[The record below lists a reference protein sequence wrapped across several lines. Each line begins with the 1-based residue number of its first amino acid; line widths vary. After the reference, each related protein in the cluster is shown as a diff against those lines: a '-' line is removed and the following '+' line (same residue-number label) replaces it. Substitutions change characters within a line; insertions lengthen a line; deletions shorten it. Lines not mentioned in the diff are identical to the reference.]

1 MNSPPKY
8 ARPPVDDAPS
18 DRADGRFHWKRGK
31 WFVVLFWVVVLIG
44 AGPFAGK
51 VTEVEDNSATSFL
64 PREAQST
71 RVAELLPR
79 FQQDDLLPAVV
90 VYARDGGLTPADRT
104 AITAD
109 RSALAALGAG
119 DIEGPIPSDDDAAL
133 MYVVPVDNN
142 DDPLGAVERM
152 RDRVAESAPAGVEVH
167 VAGAA
172 GNLYDAVSVFD
183 DLDAN
188 LLLATVGVV
197 TVLLLL
203 TYRSP
208 VLWIL
213 PLLAVG
219 IGSQLATAVVY
230 LAAKHAD
237 LPVNGQSGG
246 ILTVLVFGAGT
257 DYALLLI
264 ARYREELRRHADR
277 HTAMAIALRRTAPA
291 VLASA
296 GTVVVGLL
304 CLLAADQNSTR
315 SLGGTGA
322 IGVACAAIV
331 ILTLLPALLVV
342 VGRWAFWPL
351 VPRVGSEAT
360 TTRFVSWHTVA
371 TVVGRRPRLLWTS
384 AVVFLVALTLGL
396 SSMTLGASDA
406 QQYKTPPDSVRGQEL
421 VAKHFPAGATE
432 PTQIVA
438 AAGSAD
444 AVVEAA
450 RSTSGVAQVNQV
462 VRGGDLVLV
471 PVVLADAP
479 DSGAAEK
486 TVQRLR
492 SALAELPDADAAV
505 GGRTASTLDTRE
517 TAARDRWVVIPLALV
532 AIMLI
537 LVAVLRS
544 LVAPLLLI
552 ATNVLSFLAALGGTA
567 LILEGVFDVD
577 AVDYSLP
584 LLGFLFLVS
593 LGVDYNV
600 FLMTRVREEV
610 AKSGHREGVLAGL
623 RATGG
628 VITSAGLV
636 LAGTFAVFLGMPLI
650 SLLAMGLLVA
660 VGVLLDTLL
669 VRTVLVPA
677 LALDIGPAV
686 WWPSWLGRRW
696 RADR

>member
-8 ARPPVDDAPS
+8 ARL
-18 DRADGRFHWKRGK
+18 WLGK
-31 WFVVLFWVVVLIG
+31 WFVALFWVAVLLV

-51 VTEVEDNSATSFL
+51 VSDVEDNGVTSFL

-71 RVAELLPR
+71 RVAEALPR

-90 VYARDGGLTPADRT
+90 VYARDSGLSAADRT

-109 RSALAALGAG
+109 RPALEALGTG
-119 DIEGPIPSDDDAAL
+119 GIEGPIPSDDGRAL
-133 MYVVPVDNN
+133 MYVVPVSNE

-152 RDRVAESAPAGVEVH
+152 RSRVADSAPDGVDVH

-172 GNLYDAVSVFD
+172 GNLYDSVSVFG
-183 DLDAN
+183 DLDSN
-188 LLLATVGVV
+188 LLIATVGVV

-208 VLWIL
+208 VLWLL

-219 IGSQLATAVVY
+219 VGSQLATAVVY
-230 LAAKHAD
+230 LLAKHAD
-237 LPVNGQSGG
+237 LPVNGQSSG

-277 HTAMAIALRRTAPA
+277 HAAMAVAWRRTAPA
-291 VLASA
+291 VAASA

-331 ILTLLPALLVV
+331 VLTLLPALLVIF
-342 VGRWAFWPL
+342 GRWVFWPL
-351 VPRVGSEAT
+351 VPRLGSEE
-360 TTRFVSWHTVA
+360 RGSRLLSWGTVA
-371 TVVGRRPRLLWTS
+371 AAVGRRPRLLWTS
-384 AVVFLVALTLGL
+384 AVVLLIALMLGLTTLTLG
-396 SSMTLGASDA
+396 ADDA
-406 QQYKTPPDSVRGQEL
+406 EQYRTPPDSVRGQAL
-421 VAKHFPAGATE
+421 VAEHYPAGATE

-444 AVVEAA
+444 AVVAAA
-450 RSTSGVAQVNQV
+450 RSTSGVARVDPAV
-462 VRGGDLVLV
+462 AGGDLVLV
-471 PVVLADAP
+471 PVVLSDAP
-479 DSGAAEK
+479 DSDAAER

-492 SALAELPDADAAV
+492 SALARLPGADAAV

-517 TAARDRWVVIPLALV
+517 SAARDRWVVIPLALA
-532 AIMLI
+532 AIALI

-544 LVAPLLLI
+544 LVAPLVLI
-552 ATNVLSFLAALGGTA
+552 LTNVASYLAALGAVA
-567 LILEGVFDVD
+567 LILRATLDVD
-577 AVDYSLP
+577 TVDYSLP

-610 AKSGHREGVLAGL
+610 GARGHREGVLTGL

-660 VGVLLDTLL
+660 FGVLLDTLV
-669 VRTVLVPA
+669 VRTLLVPA
-677 LALDIGPAV
+677 LALDIGPAI
-686 WWPSWLGRRW
+686 WWPGRQQHSGNPEVAGLATSLVR
-696 RADR
+696 

>member
-8 ARPPVDDAPS
+8 APQQVDDAS
-18 DRADGRFHWKRGK
+18 AGGTDRKSRLRIGK

-51 VTEVEDNSATSFL
+51 VSEVEDNSVTSFL

-90 VYARDGGLTPADRT
+90 VYARDGGLTAADRT

-109 RSALAALGAG
+109 RSALEALGTG
-119 DIEGPIPSDDDAAL
+119 GIEGPIPSDDGAAL
-133 MYVVPVDNN
+133 MYVVPVSNN

-152 RDRVAESAPAGVEVH
+152 RDRVADSAPDGVDVH

-172 GNLYDAVSVFD
+172 GNLYDSVSVFD

-197 TVLLLL
+197 TLLLLL

-219 IGSQLATAVVY
+219 FGSQLATAVVY
-230 LAAKHAD
+230 LLAKHAD

-264 ARYREELRRHADR
+264 SRYREELRRHADR
-277 HTAMAIALRRTAPA
+277 HAAMATALRRTAPA

-315 SLGGTGA
+315 SLGATGA
-322 IGVACAAIV
+322 VGVACAAIV
-331 ILTLLPALLVV
+331 ILTLLPALLVI

-351 VPRVGSEAT
+351 VPRVGSEPV
-360 TTRFVSWHTVA
+360 RGRLLSWDTVA
-371 TVVGRRPRLLWTS
+371 AAVGRRPRLLWMS
-384 AVVFLVALTLGL
+384 AAVFLVALTLGL
-396 SSMTLGASDA
+396 TTMTLGASDA
-406 QQYKTPPDSVRGQEL
+406 EQYKTPPDSVRGQEL
-421 VAKHFPAGATE
+421 VAKHYPAGATE

-444 AVVEAA
+444 AVVAAA
-450 RSTSGVAQVNQV
+450 RSTDGVARVDAV
-462 VRGGDLVLV
+462 VRGGELVLV
-471 PVVLADAP
+471 PVVLTDAP
-479 DSGAAEK
+479 DSDAAEK

-492 SALAELPDADAAV
+492 SALAELPEADAAV

-532 AIMLI
+532 AIALI
-537 LVAVLRS
+537 LIAVLRS

-552 ATNVLSFLAALGGTA
+552 VTNVLSFLAALGGTA
-567 LILEGVFDVD
+567 LILKSVFDVS

-610 AKSGHREGVLAGL
+610 ASRGHREGVLVGL
-623 RATGG
+623 STTGG

-636 LAGTFAVFLGMPLI
+636 LAGTFAVFLGMPLVGM
-650 SLLAMGLLVA
+650 LAMGLLVA

-669 VRTVLVPA
+669 VRTLLVPA
-677 LALDIGPAV
+677 LALDVGRAT
-686 WWPSWLGRRW
+686 WWPKQP
-696 RADR
+696 